1 LGSQDCWVGFAY
13 IETIE
18 RLKSGRSNPI
28 EGNNDFFEL
37 AREMKYANKQ
47 IDKLRRELE
56 QLRKDYDKGL
66 RAPEG
71 WLQAGA
77 AFATPRR
84 ETH

>member
-1 LGSQDCWVGFAY
+1 M
-13 IETIE
+13 TI
-18 RLKSGRSNPI
+18 KSI
-28 EGNNDFFEL
+28 EGSSDFFEL

-66 RAPEG
+66 RTPEG

-77 AFATPRR
+77 AFAAPRR
-84 ETH
+84 ETHP